1 MTEFNEKPYYVLACP
16 DGELIV
22 EQLVHGFVHKSNLFA
37 YKITF
42 DLQLDC
48 ELVDIDHLP
57 TMCKVHSFIHEG
69 KKTTDLAEY
78 TIKSL
83 LRIIPT
89 DYLKTKDP
97 FNKGFLAFIKDSL
110 VLMKLK

>member
-1 MTEFNEKPYYVLACP
+1 MSEFTEQEYYVLACP
-16 DGELIV
+16 DGDVIV
-22 EQLVHGFVHKSNLFA
+22 EQLVYGFVHKSNLFA

-57 TMCKVHSFIHEG
+57 TQHKVHSFIHKG
-69 KKTTDLAEY
+69 KNTIDLAEY

-97 FNKGFLAFIKDSL
+97 FNQGFLSFLHDSFT
-110 VLMKLK
+110 LMKLK